1 MEDTPLSR
9 EGVNRV
15 ALRLFEHNEKAYHAA
30 VRMMEQ
36 YGKAAIVHPTGTG
49 KSYIAFKLI
58 EDNPKKVVLWLSPSE
73 YIFKTQLESLK
84 RNDPEF
90 PLANVHFYTYA
101 KLMCCTQAQL
111 EKIAA
116 QKPAYIILDEFHRAG
131 AECWGESAVA
141 LLKLCPDAKLLGLT
155 ATNIR
160 YLDNNRDMA
169 EELFDSRV
177 ASDMTLGEAVVRG
190 ILPAPKYVT
199 TVYQYQKA
207 LAKYQARVDNL
218 RTPGIQDVNQK
229 YLDALRRAL
238 EQADGL
244 DRVFA
249 HHITNRSGK
258 YIVFCANKEHMD
270 EMVSHVPEWFAGV
283 NTDVVVYE
291 AYSDD
296 PNTDKAFANFKTD
309 TSNRLKLLFCID
321 MLNEGVHV
329 EGISGVILFRPTISP
344 IIYKQQIGR
353 ALTAGDTATPL
364 ILDVVNNFEGLTSI
378 SGLQSEMQEAVHR
391 LYANGE
397 GDKIVTERFEVI
409 EQVHD
414 CRVLFEQLQASL
426 SSSWEHYF
434 SEASIY
440 YVEHGNLN
448 VPKLYTTPGG
458 LSLGVWLVTQRR
470 VREGQIQGNLTEQ
483 QIARLD
489 SIGMVWGNRK
499 EIAWQHGFEAAKKYH
514 DTYGNLMVPG
524 KYTDPDGYPLGQW
537 IIKTRQQKLNGRL
550 KEERITQLEEIG
562 MVWSVFDAKWEK
574 AYALA
579 AAYYEEN
586 GNLNIPRS
594 YVTAAGERL
603 GQWVASQQWAYPKGK
618 LTDEQVERL
627 NRIGMYWGNRNDR
640 QWNEGYQE
648 AKRYFDAHGD
658 LNVPADY
665 VSSGGYNLGNWVKR
679 QRYTRQNPEKSC
691 AVLTEER
698 IGKLDAIGIVLLQN
712 PFHYKQLTRE
722 KVLRKLKEVKKV
734 KFISLVHDVEEL
746 RRFRY
751 DDYYKSEFESML
763 ALVDVLIVHNDRMA
777 EFFRQRGVP
786 EEKLVLLHIFDYL
799 QDHEPATAPA
809 FEKKITVAGNLD
821 TKKCAYIKEL
831 SRLHDVEVQLYG
843 SNFDPAMKDCAHIH
857 YGGSFP
863 PDEIPSKLTGGFGLV
878 WDGTSIDGC
887 QGDAGQYLRYN
898 NPHKLSL
905 YLSSG
910 LPVVIWSGAA
920 EADLVKKYNV
930 GITVDSL
937 LKLPDQMAQLTEG
950 DYNTMRNNT
959 KTLAQKLK
967 HGYYAEQALK
977 KALCIIKKNETI

>member
-1 MEDTPLSR
+1 MR
-9 EGVNRV
+9 KGVNKV
-15 ALRLFEHNEKAYHAA
+15 ALRLFEHNEKAYRAA

-58 EDNPKKVVLWLSPSE
+58 EDNPEKVVIWLSPSE

-84 RNDPEF
+84 RNDPDF

-111 EKIAA
+111 GEIAA

-131 AECWGESAVA
+131 AECWGESTVA

-155 ATNIR
+155 ATNVR
-160 YLDNNRDMA
+160 YPDNNRDMA
-169 EELFDSRV
+169 EELFYGHI
-177 ASDMTLGEAVVRG
+177 ASDMNLGEAVVRG

-244 DRVFA
+244 DKVFT
-249 HHITNRSGK
+249 HHITNKDGK

-283 NTDVVVYE
+283 NPDVVVYE
-291 AYSDD
+291 AYADD
-296 PNTDKAFANFKTD
+296 PNTDKAFADFKTD

-353 ALTAGDTATPL
+353 ALTAGDTAAPL

-426 SSSWEHYF
+426 SSGWEHYF

-440 YVEHGNLN
+440 YAEHGNLN
-448 VPKLYTTPGG
+448 VPKLHTTPGG

-470 VREGQIQGNLTEQ
+470 VREWQIQGNLTQQ
-483 QIARLD
+483 QIA
-489 SIGMVWGNRK
+489 
-499 EIAWQHGFEAAKKYH
+499 
-514 DTYGNLMVPG
+514 
-524 KYTDPDGYPLGQW
+524 
-537 IIKTRQQKLNGRL
+537 
-550 KEERITQLEEIG
+550 
-562 MVWSVFDAKWEK
+562 
-574 AYALA
+574 
-579 AAYYEEN
+579 
-586 GNLNIPRS
+586 
-594 YVTAAGERL
+594 
-603 GQWVASQQWAYPKGK
+603 
-618 LTDEQVERL
+618 RL

-648 AKRYFDAHGD
+648 AKRYFDAHSD

-665 VSSGGYNLGNWVKR
+665 VSPGGYNLGNWVKR
-679 QRYTRQNPEKSC
+679 QRYTRHNPEKSC

-698 IGKLDAIGIVLLQN
+698 IAKLDAIEM
-712 PFHYKQLTRE
+712 RWE
-722 KVLRKLKEVKKV
+722 KADSR
-734 KFISLVHDVEEL
+734 L
-746 RRFRY
+746 RRLEPAQESKR
-751 DDYYKSEFESML
+751 KSENLNVS
-763 ALVDVLIVHNDRMA
+763 ANHKT
-777 EFFRQRGVP
+777 G
-786 EEKLVLLHIFDYL
+786 EEI
-799 QDHEPATAPA
+799 
-809 FEKKITVAGNLD
+809 
-821 TKKCAYIKEL
+821 
-831 SRLHDVEVQLYG
+831 
-843 SNFDPAMKDCAHIH
+843 
-857 YGGSFP
+857 
-863 PDEIPSKLTGGFGLV
+863 GLC
-878 WDGTSIDGC
+878 S
-887 QGDAGQYLRYN
+887 
-898 NPHKLSL
+898 
-905 YLSSG
+905 
-910 LPVVIWSGAA
+910 
-920 EADLVKKYNV
+920 
-930 GITVDSL
+930 
-937 LKLPDQMAQLTEG
+937 
-950 DYNTMRNNT
+950 
-959 KTLAQKLK
+959 
-967 HGYYAEQALK
+967 
-977 KALCIIKKNETI
+977 